1 MTRLAPLLPEQ
12 FDDDARGA
20 LRQAFGDGA
29 ADRLLA
35 SGPDA
40 RPLPTVL
47 GTLLRHPALAGPF
60 LAYNNVLLQRPTI
73 DARLRELV
81 ILRVAWRAHAVY
93 EWAQHVRIATGLGVT
108 RDEIDAIAARANAVA
123 WSPLETAALAATD
136 ELVDRHRIDD
146 DTWLQLAKELD
157 DRQLIEL
164 VFVIGTYAAL
174 AMAFNSFE
182 LELDDELREIAA
194 KTFSTPEE

>member
-1 MTRLAPLLPEQ
+1 VTRLAPLVPEQ
-12 FDDDARGA
+12 FDDDTRGA
-20 LRQAFGDGA
+20 LRQAFGEAA

-93 EWAQHVRIATGLGVT
+93 EWAQHVRVATGLGVT
-108 RDEIDAIAARANAVA
+108 RDEIDAIAARTDSVV
-123 WSPLETAALAATD
+123 WSPLEAAALAATD
-136 ELVDRHRIDD
+136 ELVDGHRIDD
-146 DTWLQLAKELD
+146 DTWSQLAKELD

-194 KTFSTPEE
+194 TTFSTPEE